1 MTHYIPASKYSN
13 DTPLTISKS
22 VKLDGGLSYP
32 LLSSGK
38 NLCVVFP
45 NSEVKPLLIGK
56 GDQARPTLVVS
67 QSDLIMT
74 TLASIRSRLMVE
86 QGISD
91 DKMKP
96 LLVETVSKDSGYSLI
111 KKRSAPRKIQTLFIN
126 PTKTAVLRVASK
138 DLQGEEYNYADV
150 VGHTCH
156 LHLYVHIQSLF
167 QNDDGMWNLIFK
179 ASQMTLLPEPVV
191 EAVEPVVEAVEP
203 GEASQGVEEC
213 NDPSLL
219 L

>member
-1 MTHYIPASKYSN
+1 MTSFIPASKYSN

-38 NLCVVFP
+38 HLCVVFP

-86 QGISD
+86 QGITD

-96 LLVETVSKDSGYSLI
+96 LLIESMSKDSGFSLI
-111 KKRSAPRKIQTLFIN
+111 KKKSAPRKIQTLFIN
-126 PTKTAVLRVASK
+126 PTKSAVLK
-138 DLQGEEYNYADV
+138 TLEGEEYNYADV

-156 LHLYVHIQSLF
+156 LHLYIHIQSLF
-167 QNDDGMWNLIFK
+167 QNDEGVWNLIFK
-179 ASQMTLLPEPVV
+179 ASQMTLVPEPVV
-191 EAVEPVVEAVEP
+191 EAVEAVETVDTTVAVVED
-203 GEASQGVEEC
+203 VEEC

>member
-1 MTHYIPASKYSN
+1 MTSFLPARNYSN
-13 DTPLTISKS
+13 DTPFTVSKP
-22 VKLDGGLSYP
+22 VKLDGGTSYP

-38 NLCVVFP
+38 HLCVVFP

-74 TLASIRSRLMVE
+74 TLSSIRSRLMVE
-86 QGISD
+86 QGITD

-96 LLVETVSKDSGYSLI
+96 LLVETMSKDSGFSLI
-111 KKRSAPRKIQTLFIN
+111 KKKVAPRKIQTLFIN
-126 PTKTAVLRVASK
+126 PTKTAVLK
-138 DLQGEEYNYADV
+138 TLQGEEYSYADV

-156 LHLYVHIQSLF
+156 LHLYIHIQSLF
-167 QNDDGMWNLIFK
+167 QNDEGVWNFIFK
-179 ASQMTLLPEPVV
+179 ASQMTLVPEPVV
-191 EAVEPVVEAVEP
+191 EAVEPEEAVAVVED
-203 GEASQGVEEC
+203 VEEC